1 MNVVNLFFPTEFL
14 RDEYIKS
21 LLAIDKS
28 DDFATRESHE
38 FKKII
43 YRNIYK
49 QIPGYWA
56 SIEWSDTEDTEEFLK
71 RMQEKIPVYWFENHL
86 FFPEGVSSPRIMEEK
101 WRQKYSLRKEGHYS
115 KAWNVFYKEV
125 QLHLQDTRVDVAYIA
140 VLFIYKNNPYFLKKY
155 KRYYIFEELAYYY
168 EAIGELSKS
177 IRCLQ
182 IQSTLNP
189 KSTEPYL
196 NMSSFL
202 LLNGLFDEAID
213 VCHLGLM
220 IDEDDEYLNNN
231 ILTAYFRGKYYQD
244 ALEHLKRLVK
254 KQPEKSTYWKLMG
267 DSFFELN
274 NIVLAIASYEKAL
287 ILNSEDVGEIE
298 QDIYYGLGICYQQLK
313 QYNEAIRNYKKL
325 LRVNDSDPGGLL
337 NLSKIYGE
345 NFKKYHIAKYY
356 AEKMVNLYPQDG
368 FGHYN
373 MGLIYLYTNQYE
385 KAKWHLYRARKMLP
399 DYKPVH
405 EAIEKMR
412 KHMRR

>member
-14 RDEYIKS
+14 RDEYIKA
-21 LLAIDKS
+21 LLAIDRS
-28 DDFATRESHE
+28 DDFATKESHK
-38 FKKII
+38 FKKITF
-43 YRNIYK
+43 RNIYQ

-56 SIEWSDTEDTEEFLK
+56 SIEWSDTEDAEEFLK
-71 RMQEKIPVYWFENHL
+71 RMQEKIPAYWFEKHL
-86 FFPEGVSSPRIMEEK
+86 FFPEVVSSPRIMEEK
-101 WRQKYSLRKEGHYS
+101 WRQKYSLGKEGYYS
-115 KAWNVFYKEV
+115 KAWNVFHKEV
-125 QLHLQDTRVDVAYIA
+125 QLHLQDARVDVAYIA

-189 KSTEPYL
+189 KSIEPYL

-213 VCHLGLM
+213 ACHLGLM

-244 ALEHLKRLVK
+244 ALEHLKSLVR

-274 NIVLAIASYEKAL
+274 NIVLAIVSYEKAL

-298 QDIYYGLGICYQQLK
+298 QDIYYGLGVCYQQLK
-313 QYNEAIRNYKKL
+313 QYNEAIRSYKKL
-325 LRVNDSDPGGLL
+325 LRINDSDPGALL

-373 MGLIYLYTNQYE
+373 IGLIYLYTNQYE
-385 KAKWHLYRARKMLP
+385 KAKWHLYRARKMIP